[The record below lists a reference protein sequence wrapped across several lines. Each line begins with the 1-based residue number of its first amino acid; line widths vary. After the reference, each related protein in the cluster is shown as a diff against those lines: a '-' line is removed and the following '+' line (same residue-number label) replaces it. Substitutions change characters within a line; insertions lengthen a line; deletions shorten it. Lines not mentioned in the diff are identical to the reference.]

1 MSPPDAG
8 SQNPAY
14 LVAAED
20 LRPNSG
26 QWQVYES
33 KGHCV
38 ALAGPGSGKTKTLTI
53 KLARMLAE
61 DVRPPRGIACIT
73 YSNECVRELRRRL
86 DKLGVSQSPNL
97 LIGTIHSF
105 CLVNILKPYG
115 KMAGLHL
122 PDPLTVAGPSDQREL
137 FDNARETVFGNVGGI
152 SRIKMDWYRRTYL
165 DRDAPDWRIDEEP
178 VFNVIE
184 AYERELRS
192 NGFIDFDDM
201 MLLGLKLV
209 GRHEWVRKLLKA
221 KFPILVVDEYQ
232 DLGLPLHRIV
242 LGLCFKAGIRLLAVG
257 DPDQSIYGFNGAQPE
272 LLRKLAERDGVED
285 VRLRINYRCGTTIVR
300 ASEMVLGLEYGQFH
314 SPADAPEG
322 TIDFH
327 LCPDGIK
334 EQAEEICTEIIP
346 AALKRKEGRKLGDI
360 AVLYLDRNDGD
371 VIAEAAKNA
380 GFEFIRIDR
389 NAPYRKT
396 PLTRWLEDCAAWCAG
411 GWQQGEPRL
420 SSLIHTWMGLNG
432 RFESSDSQAIELK
445 RRLVRY
451 LWTHRNADLSLET
464 WLYALD
470 SDCLRHTFYRGCE
483 LQDEFEALDQL
494 LCACVTGGQIESWTV
509 ATLAGQ
515 GGSPTHLN
523 LITLHSA
530 KGREF
535 EVVIMM
541 GMDQG
546 HIPWTNDD
554 APKKAEKRRL
564 FYVGVTRAEHEV
576 HMTYSGWYRDICDRI
591 WRRGPSEFLQ
601 ELLSRLHGQP
611 EPVGDVL
618 DSF

>member
-1 MSPPDAG
+1 MSPPSAG
-8 SQNPAY
+8 SLKPAY

-20 LRPNSG
+20 LRSNPG

-33 KGHCV
+33 QGNCV
-38 ALAGPGSGKTKTLTI
+38 VLAGPGSGKTKTLTI

-73 YSNECVRELRRRL
+73 YNNECVRELKRRL
-86 DKLGVSQSPNL
+86 DKLGVSESRIVF
-97 LIGTIHSF
+97 IGTIHSF

-115 KMAGLHL
+115 KMAGLDL
-122 PDPLTVAGPSDQREL
+122 PDPLTVAGPSHQREL

-152 SRIKMDWYRRTYL
+152 RRTEMDWYRRTYL

-201 MLLGLKLV
+201 MLLGLQLIE
-209 GRHEWVRKLLKA
+209 RHEWVRKLLKA
-221 KFPILVVDEYQ
+221 RFPLLVVDEYQ

-242 LGLCFKAGIRLLAVG
+242 LELCFKAGIRLLAVG

-272 LLRKLAERDGVED
+272 LLRELAEMEGVEH
-285 VRLRINYRCGTTIVR
+285 VPLRMNYRCGTTIVQ
-300 ASEMVLGLEYGQFH
+300 ASEIVLGLKHGQFDT
-314 SPADAPEG
+314 PADAPEG

-327 LCPDGIK
+327 EFPDGIE
-334 EQAEEICTEIIP
+334 EQAEKICTEIIP

-360 AVLYLDRNDGD
+360 TVLYLDRNDGD
-371 VIAEAAKNA
+371 VIAEAAKGA

-396 PLTRWLEDCAAWCAG
+396 PLTRWLEDCAAWCVG
-411 GWQQGEPRL
+411 GWRQGEPRL
-420 SSLIHTWMGLNG
+420 SSLIQTWMRFNNQ
-432 RFESSDSQAIELK
+432 FESSDSRAIELK
-445 RRLVRY
+445 RQLVRF
-451 LWTHRNADLSLET
+451 LWMHRDTDSSSEA

-470 SDCLRHTFYRGCE
+470 SACLRDTFYRGCE

-494 LCACVTGGQIESWTV
+494 LCACAPDGEIADFTV
-509 ATLAGQ
+509 ATFAGQ
-515 GGSPTHLN
+515 GGAPTHLN

-546 HIPWTNDD
+546 RIPWTNDT
-554 APKKAEKRRL
+554 PRKRAEKRRL
-564 FYVGVTRAEHEV
+564 FYVGVTRAKYEV
-576 HMTYSGWYRDICDRI
+576 HLTYSGWYCDRFGVI
-591 WRRGPSEFLQ
+591 RSLGPSEFLHDLRDRLYGQQ
-601 ELLSRLHGQP
+601 ES
-611 EPVGDVL
+611 VADVY
-618 DSF
+618 DFF